1 MTRLLPA
8 LSLAVVMALP
18 AAAFDGVVRDEAGRP
33 VAGARVTVAGLPG
46 TVVAD
51 GEGRFRLEP
60 GPEPPFVLVV
70 ARADGVAFSPVTVTA
85 LPADGPLVVTVKPLG
100 DTITVLSGAPPDLEV
115 PPAAAAA
122 VLGRKEIEDRV
133 PGDLAQAL
141 EGLPGASV
149 SGVGPAEIPALRGLS
164 KGRTLLILDGGRL
177 VAERRAGPSAT
188 FLDPETV
195 EEIEV
200 VRGPGSVAYGSDA
213 FGGVVRARSRMPDP
227 GAPLR
232 LRWAVLGA
240 TAAGEAGAA
249 AEVTAPAL
257 GGGVL
262 VGGHVRDQGDVHTPR
277 GTVPDSGA
285 RRRGFRLAWQRP
297 LGAGVLQVGWRTDLA
312 RDVGKPR
319 PDPGST
325 RRFYPREDSHRLSLG
340 YERPGPGSWDR
351 LSAAFTWDSYRLV
364 LNKDR
369 RDGAEVV
376 SRSQADVDARDW
388 ELRIEGE
395 RALGRARLVL
405 GVNGYGRYGLEAV
418 NRSFQRD
425 GGLLRQVSSERA
437 VDGASSVDGGLFAG
451 VSSTA
456 GPLRLSGGLRVD
468 AVRVRSGGGHFG
480 SRSLSHGALSGFAA
494 AGMPVGRGFDLTV
507 QVARGFRDARLSD
520 RFYRGESGRGFITGN
535 PDLEPE
541 TSRQADLA
549 LRWSRGGAE
558 VAVYGYLY
566 RIRHLIERY
575 REGDDYFFR
584 NRGEAELRG
593 LELEASLPLGTGT
606 ALRLGAWAEH
616 GEIRGAGDPV
626 DDVPAPGAFVGLRA
640 RCGELGWWFV
650 HGRAWARATRPGPS
664 ERVVPGAAVLDA
676 GAGLR
681 LGGRLELRV
690 AVRNLLDRTYLPSAD
705 ENAVPAPGRSLVVRL
720 SGTF

>member
-1 MTRLLPA
+1 
-8 LSLAVVMALP
+8 MAAP
-18 AAAFDGVVRDEAGRP
+18 AAALEGVVRNVDGRP
-33 VAGARVTVAGLPG
+33 VVGARVTVAGLSG

-51 GEGRFRLEP
+51 AEGRFRLDP
-60 GPEPPFVLVV
+60 SPEPPFVLVV
-70 ARADGVAFSPVTVTA
+70 ARADGVVYSPVTVTA
-85 LPADGPLVVTVKPLG
+85 LPEGGPLVVTVRPLG
-100 DTITVLSGAPPDLEV
+100 DTITVLSGTPPDLEV

-122 VLGRKEIEDRV
+122 VLGRREIEERA

-141 EGLPGASV
+141 EGVPGASV
-149 SGVGPAEIPALRGLS
+149 SGVGPAEIPALRGLP

-177 VAERRAGPSAT
+177 AAERRAGPSAT

-213 FGGVVRARSRMPDP
+213 FGGVIRARSRMPDP

-232 LRWAVLGA
+232 LRWALLGA
-240 TAAGEAGAA
+240 GPSVEAGAS
-249 AEVTAPAL
+249 AEVTVPAL

-262 VGGHVRDQGDVHTPR
+262 VGAHVRNQGDVHGPHGR
-277 GTVPDSGA
+277 VPDSGA
-285 RRRGFRLAWQRP
+285 RRRGFRLAWQRS
-297 LGAGVLQVGWRTDLA
+297 LGAGLLQVGWRTDLA

-319 PDPGST
+319 PEPGST

-351 LSAAFTWDSYRLV
+351 LSATFTWNSYRLV

-369 RDGAEVV
+369 LGGGEVV

-395 RALGRARLVL
+395 RPLGAARLVL

-418 NRSFQRD
+418 NRCFERV
-425 GGLLRQVSSERA
+425 GGLLRHTSSETA
-437 VDGASSVDGGLFAG
+437 VDGASSVDGGVFAG
-451 VSSTA
+451 ISSAA
-456 GPLRLSGGLRVD
+456 GRLRLSAGLRAD

-494 AGMPVGRGFDLTV
+494 AGMPVGRGFELTL
-507 QVARGFRDARLSD
+507 QLARGFRDARLSD
-520 RFYRGESGRGFITGN
+520 RFYRGETGRGFITGN

-541 TSRQADLA
+541 TSRQLDLA
-549 LRWSRGGAE
+549 LRWSRAGAE
-558 VAVYGYLY
+558 VAAYGYLY

-575 REGDDYFFR
+575 REGEDYFFR
-584 NRGEAELRG
+584 NRGEADLRG
-593 LELEASLPLGTGT
+593 LELEASLPLGTGA

-616 GEIRGAGDPV
+616 GEIRGPGDPV
-626 DDVPAPGAFVGLRA
+626 DDVPAPGAFAGFRMRWGDHA
-640 RCGELGWWFV
+640 WWFV
-650 HGRAWARATRPGPS
+650 RGRAWLRKTRPGPS

-676 GAGLR
+676 GAGVG
-681 LGGRLELRV
+681 LGKGLELRV
-690 AVRNLLDRTYLPSAD
+690 AVRNLLDRAYLPSAD
-705 ENAVPAPGRSLVVRL
+705 ENAVPAPGRTLVARV
-720 SGTF
+720 SGAF